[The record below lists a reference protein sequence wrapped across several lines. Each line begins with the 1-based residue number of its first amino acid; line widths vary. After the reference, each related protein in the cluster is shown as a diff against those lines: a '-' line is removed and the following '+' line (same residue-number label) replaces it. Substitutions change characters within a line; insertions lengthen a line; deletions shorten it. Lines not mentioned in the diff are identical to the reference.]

1 MLDRP
6 VTREGWSARAAA
18 LKIEGRAFIGGAY
31 VAALDGA
38 TFAKIS
44 PIDGKAFA
52 DVADCGAAD
61 VDRAVRAARAAFE
74 SGVWRDADPQL
85 KKAVLLRF
93 AELIR
98 EGGDELALLETLDVG
113 KVIANTLNVDVP
125 FCANCVQYYAEL
137 ADKLYDE
144 VAPVG
149 ANDVA
154 MVLKAPLGVVGA
166 IVPWNYPLII
176 SAWKVGPALVAGNS
190 VVLKPAEQS
199 PLATLALG
207 RLAKEAGLPDGVLN
221 IVPGFGEKAGK
232 PLALHPD
239 VDMIAFT
246 GSTEVGKLMM
256 VYAGESNMKRVALEC
271 GGKSP
276 HVVMPDADLDAAAQ
290 AIAWGVYYNQGE
302 TCHAGSRVLA
312 HASIRERLV
321 ERIADVQ
328 RSQIPLGH
336 PFDPGAELGA
346 MVDERQMRRV
356 LGYIELGVQEG
367 ARIAHGG
374 KRALAETGGFYVEPT
389 ILDGATNSMRIA
401 QEEIFGPV
409 VVVIPFESEAEAVT
423 LANDSIYALAAAVW
437 TRDMN
442 AAHRLS
448 RALRAG
454 TVWVNTYDRSSLAT
468 PFGGFKQS
476 GFGRDRS
483 PHAIDKYM
491 DFKTIWTSYR
501 SSARTGDGL
510 GGRAQK
516 YLCECTRVGPL
527 RAVLRCPRIVG
538 TPCHAL

>member
-18 LKIEGRAFIGGAY
+18 LTIEGRAFIDGAY

-52 DVADCGAAD
+52 EVADCGAAD
-61 VDRAVRAARAAFE
+61 VDRAVKAARAAFE

-98 EGGDELALLETLDVG
+98 ANGDELALLETLDVG

-125 FCANCVQYYAEL
+125 SCANCIQYYAEL

-144 VAPVG
+144 VAPLG
-149 ANDVA
+149 PNDVA
-154 MVLKAPLGVVGA
+154 MVRKAPLGVVGA

-176 SAWKVGPALVAGNS
+176 AAWKIGPALVAGNS

-221 IVPGFGEKAGK
+221 IMPGFGETAGK

-256 VYAGESNMKRVALEC
+256 IYAGESNMKRVALEC

-346 MVDERQMRRV
+346 MVEERQMQRV
-356 LGYIELGVQEG
+356 LGYIELGVKEG

-374 KRALAETGGFYVEPT
+374 KRTLAETGGFYVEPT
-389 ILDGATNSMRIA
+389 ILDGATNGMRIA

-409 VVVIPFESEAEAVT
+409 VVVIPFESEAEAVA

-501 SSARTGDGL
+501 
-510 GGRAQK
+510 
-516 YLCECTRVGPL
+516 
-527 RAVLRCPRIVG
+527 
-538 TPCHAL
+538 

>member
-6 VTREGWSARAAA
+6 TTREGWTARAVA
-18 LKIEGRAFIGGAY
+18 LAIEGRAFIDGAY
-31 VAALDGA
+31 VPALDGA
-38 TFAKIS
+38 TFARIS

-61 VDRAVRAARAAFE
+61 VDRAVKAARAAFDA
-74 SGVWRDADPQL
+74 GVWRDADPL
-85 KKAVLLRF
+85 RKKAVLLGF

-98 EGGDELALLETLDVG
+98 ANADELALLETLDVG

-125 FCANCVQYYAEL
+125 SCANCIQYYAEL

-144 VAPVG
+144 VAPLG
-149 ANDVA
+149 PQDVA
-154 MVLKAPLGVVGA
+154 MVRKEPLGVVGA

-176 SAWKVGPALVAGNS
+176 GAWKIGPALVAGNS

-221 IVPGFGEKAGK
+221 ILPGFGEKAGK

-276 HVVMPDADLDAAAQ
+276 HVVMPDADLDAAAE
-290 AIAWGVYYNQGE
+290 AIAWGIYYNQGE

-312 HASIRERLV
+312 HASIREQLV
-321 ERIADVQ
+321 AKIADVQ
-328 RSQIPLGH
+328 QAQIPLGH
-336 PFDPGAELGA
+336 PFDPRAQLGA
-346 MVDERQMRRV
+346 MVDERQMQRV
-356 LGYIELGVQEG
+356 LGYIEFGVKEG
-367 ARIAHGG
+367 AWIAHGG
-374 KRALAETGGFYVEPT
+374 KRALAQTGGFYVEPT
-389 ILDGATNSMRIA
+389 ILDGATNGMRIA
-401 QEEIFGPV
+401 QDEIFGPV
-409 VVVIPFESEAEAVT
+409 VVVIPFESEAEAVR
-423 LANDSIYALAAAVW
+423 LANNSIYGLAAAVW

-468 PFGGFKQS
+468 PFGGFRQS

-491 DFKTIWTSYR
+491 DFKTIWTRYR
-501 SSARTGDGL
+501 
-510 GGRAQK
+510 
-516 YLCECTRVGPL
+516 
-527 RAVLRCPRIVG
+527 
-538 TPCHAL
+538 

>member
-6 VTREGWSARAAA
+6 NTREGWIARASSLA
-18 LKIEGRAFIGGAY
+18 IEGRAFIDGAY
-31 VAALDGA
+31 VSALDGK
-38 TFAKIS
+38 TFARVS
-44 PIDGKAFA
+44 PIDGKVFA
-52 DVADCGAAD
+52 HVADCGEAD
-61 VDRAVRAARAAFE
+61 IDRAVKAARKAFDN
-74 SGVWRDADPQL
+74 GVWRDVDPLQ
-85 KKAVLLRF
+85 KKKVVLRF

-98 EGGDELALLETLDVG
+98 EHAEEIALLETLDIG
-113 KVIANTLNVDVP
+113 KVIGNSLAVDVP
-125 FCANCVQYYAEL
+125 FCADCIQYYAEF
-137 ADKLYDE
+137 ADKMFDE
-144 VAPVG
+144 VAPLG
-149 ANDVA
+149 AHDVA
-154 MVLKAPLGVVGA
+154 MVRKEPLGVIGA

-176 SAWKVGPALVAGNS
+176 AAWKLGPALVAGNS
-190 VVLKPAEQS
+190 VILKPAEQS
-199 PLATLALG
+199 PLASLVLG

-256 VYAGESNMKRVALEC
+256 VYAGQSNMKRVALEC

-276 HVVMPDADLDAAAQ
+276 HVVMPDADLDAAAE
-290 AIAWGVYYNQGE
+290 AIAWGIYYNQGE

-312 HASIRERLV
+312 HASIREALV
-321 ERIADVQ
+321 KKIGEVQ
-328 RSQIPLGH
+328 TAQIPLGH
-336 PFDPGAELGA
+336 PFDPKAQLGA
-346 MVDERQMRRV
+346 MVEERQMERV
-356 LGYIELGVQEG
+356 LGYIELGVKEG

-389 ILDGATNSMRIA
+389 ILDGASNSMRIA

-409 VVVIPFESEAEAVT
+409 VVVIPFESEAEAVR
-423 LANDSIYALAAAVW
+423 LANDSIYGLAAAVW
-437 TRDMN
+437 TRDMG

-448 RALRAG
+448 RAIRAG

-491 DFKTIWTSYR
+491 DFKTIWTHYR
-501 SSARTGDGL
+501 
-510 GGRAQK
+510 
-516 YLCECTRVGPL
+516 
-527 RAVLRCPRIVG
+527 
-538 TPCHAL
+538 

>member
-6 VTREGWSARAAA
+6 NTREGWNARAAA
-18 LKIEGRAFIGGAY
+18 LTIEGRAFIDGAY
-31 VAALDGA
+31 VPALDGA
-38 TFAKIS
+38 TFARIS

-52 DVADCGAAD
+52 EVADCGAAD
-61 VDRAVRAARAAFE
+61 VDRAVKAARAAFE
-74 SGVWRDADPQL
+74 AGSWRDADPQR
-85 KKAVLLRF
+85 KKGVLLRF

-98 EGGDELALLETLDVG
+98 ENGDELALLETLDVG
-113 KVIANTLNVDVP
+113 KVIANSLNVDVP
-125 FCANCVQYYAEL
+125 FCANCIQYYAEL

-149 ANDVA
+149 PDDVA
-154 MVLKAPLGVVGA
+154 MARKEPLGVVGA

-176 SAWKVGPALVAGNS
+176 SAWKIGPALVAGNS

-221 IVPGFGEKAGK
+221 IVPGFGETAGK
-232 PLALHPD
+232 PLALHPE

-256 VYAGESNMKRVALEC
+256 IYAGESNMKRVALEC

-276 HVVMPDADLDAAAQ
+276 HVVMPDADLDAAAE
-290 AIAWGVYYNQGE
+290 AIAWGIYYNQGE

-312 HASIRERLV
+312 HASIRGRLV
-321 ERIADVQ
+321 ETIARVQ

-346 MVDERQMRRV
+346 MVDERQMQRV
-356 LGYIELGVQEG
+356 LGYIRLGVQEG

-454 TVWVNTYDRSSLAT
+454 TVWVNTFDRSSLAT

-491 DFKTIWTSYR
+491 DFKTIWTRYR
-501 SSARTGDGL
+501 
-510 GGRAQK
+510 
-516 YLCECTRVGPL
+516 
-527 RAVLRCPRIVG
+527 
-538 TPCHAL
+538 